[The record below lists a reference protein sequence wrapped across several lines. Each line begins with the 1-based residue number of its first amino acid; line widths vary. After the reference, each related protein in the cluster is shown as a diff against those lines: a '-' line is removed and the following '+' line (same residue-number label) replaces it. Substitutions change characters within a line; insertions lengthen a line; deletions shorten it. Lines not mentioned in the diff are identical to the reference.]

1 MVSSAAFSV
10 ASGVYGWGCRTKK
23 LVRCP
28 FFYVKAVYNLKKNKS
43 QASKKRKRSNL
54 CTYKYSEKFD
64 ITIIIQLHKLYD
76 FNELYNSYNY
86 HKFFRRL

>member
-28 FFYVKAVYNLKKNKS
+28 FFYVKAVYNLKKINPRL
-43 QASKKRKRSNL
+43 RKNVNAPTYVPTNAPKNL
-54 CTYKYSEKFD
+54 
-64 ITIIIQLHKLYD
+64 I
-76 FNELYNSYNY
+76 
-86 HKFFRRL
+86 